1 MGSIDHSDSSHETRR
16 HGQRHDGQEEPNV
29 DRIALLLLLVWDAHD
44 GGLDGEMWPVCRRRD
59 GCHKAQALCDASAS
73 DGHARSTGR
82 SDIGAR
88 VELTFN
94 ATLDLL
100 FFRPFRFDLFHNQ
113 FADLTMAA
121 SSAFSDLRDKARL
134 VFSRAEEP
142 SDDASE
148 QQPDRLDEIAQ
159 YCPQLTW
166 QQVRQATCERVRA
179 V

>member
-1 MGSIDHSDSSHETRR
+1 MSQSTKLC
-16 HGQRHDGQEEPNV
+16 V
-29 DRIALLLLLVWDAHD
+29 
-44 GGLDGEMWPVCRRRD
+44 
-59 GCHKAQALCDASAS
+59 CDASAS

-166 QQVRQATCERVRA
+166 QQVRQATCERGFVLCDSGGICQSHA
-179 V
+179 FLVLSFAFSFSATHGLCD